1 MDQIEVNIKLKA
13 NNKVYNL
20 PIRTSE
26 TILKLKEYCQ
36 IISNIPPAQQNL
48 LYKGK
53 ILSNEKLI
61 KDYEIENNHDIIL
74 FKKNEHKKDNFPLQ
88 QNSDNSNNNLINEIK
103 KFIDNKKININEVVK
118 YLEQIKDV
126 SFVDKIDFEKLNNFY
141 MAFGLGKFPEIFGVN
156 NKNLMKY

>member
-74 FKKNEHKKDNFPLQ
+74 VKKRE
-88 QNSDNSNNNLINEIK
+88 S
-103 KFIDNKKININEVVK
+103 KKIIFHYNKI
-118 YLEQIKDV
+118 LTIQI
-126 SFVDKIDFEKLNNFY
+126 IIL
-141 MAFGLGKFPEIFGVN
+141 LIRL
-156 NKNLMKY
+156 KNSQIIKT